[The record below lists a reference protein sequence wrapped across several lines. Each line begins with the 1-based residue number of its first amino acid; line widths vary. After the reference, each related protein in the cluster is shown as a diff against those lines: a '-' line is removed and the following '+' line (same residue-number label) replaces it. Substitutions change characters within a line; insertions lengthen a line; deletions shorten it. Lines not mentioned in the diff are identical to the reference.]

1 MEQVGYYNGT
11 LGKLEEI
18 QCPILDRAV
27 YFGEW
32 LL

>member
-18 QCPILDRAV
+18 QCPILDRSV
-27 YFGEW
+27 FWRW